1 MFTAEQLLNGV
12 VIPVDKPRQWTSF
25 QAVGKVKAAIRH
37 SKLSTLNSKLKVGHA
52 GTLDPLATGLLL
64 ICVGKATKRI
74 PQLQEG
80 EKVYS
85 GTMVLGATTPCYD
98 LERPIDAYYP
108 YEHITPERLEEARR
122 QFLGD
127 IQQVPPIFSAVK
139 IGGQRAYALAQPGQ
153 EASPTPKTV
162 HIADFQ
168 ITAFRP
174 GETNTNAENEH
185 ERTNTNLTNLTNK
198 KDSYNSCDSC
208 SEKKDDSCSDNNIR
222 VQGEKQFA
230 LYKNPLGSVP
240 PELPQID
247 FRIRCGKGTYIRS
260 IARDFGLALDSGAFL
275 ASLRREQIGDYTLA
289 DAIPLEEL
297 KIE

>member
-1 MFTAEQLLNGV
+1 MTIEQLLNGV

-37 SKLSTLNSKLKVGHA
+37 SGLNTQNRKLKVGHA

-108 YEHITPERLEEARR
+108 YEHITPELLENARR

-127 IQQVPPIFSAVK
+127 IEQVPPIFSAVK
-139 IGGQRAYALAQPGQ
+139 IGGQRAYSLAQAGHD
-153 EASPTPKTV
+153 ASPTPKTV
-162 HIADFQ
+162 HIDDFQ

-174 GETNTNAENEH
+174 GQPDTNRHEGTLNTNTH
-185 ERTNTNLTNLTNK
+185 ELPTNN
-198 KDSYNSCDSC
+198 
-208 SEKKDDSCSDNNIR
+208 
-222 VQGEKQFA
+222 

-240 PELPQID
+240 PELPQVD

-289 DAIPLEEL
+289 DAIPLDNIDTFL
-297 KIE
+297 CAAPAS